1 MRELSASQ
9 QKLVRSLHRK
19 RRRDE
24 HNLCFIEGP
33 TLCEEA
39 LRRSMPLEFAVV
51 DQSGPAAHEDSA
63 IRRALSAASVDVFAA
78 APNVFARISD
88 TSTPQGILAVMPRPQ
103 MQANAAESVIVLDG
117 VADPGNVGTIIR
129 TALWFGFTQ
138 ILLGPGSA
146 DPWGPKALR
155 AGMGATFQTATISTE
170 NLPAALA
177 THFDGQRR
185 CGAVLGA
192 KRRLADLEATPP
204 MSIIM
209 GNEAQGISAAVRDLL
224 DESYEIPGAGMLES
238 LNVAAASA
246 VSLYHFSQFT

>member
-24 HNLCFIEGP
+24 HNLCFIEGL

-39 LRRSMPLEFAVV
+39 LQQSIPLEFAVV
-51 DQSGPAAHEDSA
+51 DQSGPAARDDAA
-63 IRRALSAASVDVFAA
+63 IRRALDDASVEVFTA

-103 MQANAAESVIVLDG
+103 AQADASKSVVVLDG

-129 TALWFGFTQ
+129 TALWFGFRQ

-155 AGMGATFQTATISTE
+155 AGMGATFQAATISADD
-170 NLPAALA
+170 LPAALEA
-177 THFDGQRR
+177 QFGGQKR

-192 KRRLADLEATPP
+192 ERRLADIKGAPP
-204 MSIIM
+204 LSIVL
-209 GNEAQGISAAVRDLL
+209 GNEAQGISAAVREMLN
-224 DESYEIPGAGMLES
+224 ESYEIPGSGMLES